1 MLARSMVKCGVAFRG
16 APTEK
21 SDLSSRASRH
31 NTVGL
36 HVPLLPRSTPIEG
49 VGFELSV

>member
-1 MLARSMVKCGVAFRG
+1 MLARSMVECGVAFRG

-36 HVPLLPRSTPIEG
+36 HITFWYRSTPEEA
-49 VGFELSV
+49 VGF